1 MGNRLYVGNLSY
13 DLSTEDL
20 RQAFEPVGQVTD
32 AKVLTDRETGRSRG
46 FGFVTMA
53 TSELAQKAIQEMNG
67 YVLGGRSLRVNEA
80 EDRQPRSGGGGG
92 GGGGG
97 GSYHA
102 SGNGGGYSGGGS
114 PRQGGGGGGRSKE
127 PRRGRRDDRD
137 SYG

>member
-20 RQAFEPVGQVTD
+20 RQAFSSVGQVTD
-32 AKVLTDRETGRSRG
+32 AKVMEDRETGRSRG

-53 TSELAQKAIQEMNG
+53 TTELAQRAVQEMNG
-67 YVLGGRSLRVNEA
+67 SLLGGRSLRVNEA
-80 EDRQPRSGGGGG
+80 EDRPARTGGG

-102 SGNGGGYSGGGS
+102 SPNGGGYSGGNGGP
-114 PRQGGGGGGRSKE
+114 PRNGGGNGGRSKE
-127 PRRGRRDDRD
+127 PRRGGRRDDHG
-137 SYG
+137 Y

>member
-32 AKVLTDRETGRSRG
+32 AKVLTDRETGQSRG

-80 EDRQPRSGGGGG
+80 EDRPARSG

-102 SGNGGGYSGGGS
+102 SPNGGGYSGAGGP
-114 PRQGGGGGGRSKE
+114 PRNGGGGGGRNKE

-137 SYG
+137 GYGR